1 MKTHIHPPTEAGIT
15 AAARLLQDG
24 QLVAFATET
33 VYGLGADARNSAAV
47 ANIFAAKNR
56 PRFNPLIVHVP
67 DLAGAAEL
75 VEIPPQARAL
85 AEAFW
90 PGPLTMVL
98 PRCADAGLS
107 DLVTAGL
114 DTLAVRIP
122 ANPLA
127 RRLLAA
133 AGVPVAAPSAN
144 PSGKISPTSAAHVE
158 QGLGGRIAA
167 ILDGGRCDVGVEST
181 ILGFDGDTPV
191 LLRAGGLAIETIEPL
206 LPRPLSLPQA
216 GRITAPGQMKSHYA
230 PDAKMRLN
238 VTEPTAGEVLLGFGA
253 RNGAL
258 NLSPAGDLREA
269 AVNLFSYMRKIDDL
283 ATRSGKSIAVA
294 PIPETGLGL
303 AINDRLNRAAAP
315 R

>member
-167 ILDGGRCDVGVEST
+167 ILDGGRCDVWVEST

>member
-1 MKTHIHPPTEAGIT
+1 MKTPIHPPTEAGIT

-33 VYGLGADARNSAAV
+33 VYGLGADARNSPAV

-98 PRCADAGLS
+98 PRRADAGLS

-253 RNGAL
+253 QDGAL